1 LTDPVF
7 VKALRT
13 TLTLALSAAVVSPLL
28 FSVIAYILVR
38 TRLPGRGALDLMIWS
53 SGAIPGILAGLG
65 LLWLFI
71 GTPGLNF
78 LFGTIW
84 ALIIVVILQGKTTGV
99 NLMKGVLVQV
109 GADMEEAA
117 RVAGAGWIR
126 TYFRIWLPLLM
137 PTLVLLAV
145 MNFVSA
151 SGATSSIILLASRDT
166 MTLSLMALELS
177 STAVNNREAA
187 SIISIFII
195 AFTITGAL
203 LVRYFGRRLGV
214 RHDMQATETSSRP

>member
-1 LTDPVF
+1 V
-7 VKALRT
+7 
-13 TLTLALSAAVVSPLL
+13 LAGSAAILSPAL
-28 FSVIAYILVR
+28 FSIIAYILVR
-38 TRLPGRGALDLMIWS
+38 TRLPGRRLLDLVIWS

-71 GTPGLNF
+71 GTPMLNV
-78 LFGTIW
+78 LFGTLW
-84 ALIIVVILQGKTTGV
+84 ALIIVVLLQGKTTGV
-99 NLMKGVLVQV
+99 NIMKGVFVQV

-117 RVAGAGWIR
+117 RVSGAGWIR

-137 PTLVLLAV
+137 PTLILLAV

-151 SGATSSIILLASRDT
+151 AGATSSIILLASRDT

-177 STAVNNREAA
+177 TTAVNNREAA

-195 AFTITGAL
+195 ALTVTGAL
-203 LVRYFGRRLGV
+203 IVRYFGLRLGV
-214 RHDMQATETSSRP
+214 RHDMQSVRAGELVRTAESAAAAAR

>member
-1 LTDPVF
+1 MVW
-7 VKALRT
+7 
-13 TLTLALSAAVVSPLL
+13 
-28 FSVIAYILVR
+28 
-38 TRLPGRGALDLMIWS
+38 G

-65 LLWLFI
+65 LLWVFL

-99 NLMKGVLVQV
+99 NIMKGVFLQV

-137 PTLVLLAV
+137 PTLILLAV
-145 MNFVSA
+145 MNFVGA
-151 SGATSSIILLASRDT
+151 AGATSSIILLASRDT

-177 STAVNNREAA
+177 AVGVSNREAA

-195 AFTITGAL
+195 VITVTGAL
-203 LVRYFGRRLGV
+203 IVRRYGLRLGV
-214 RHDMQATETSSRP
+214 RHDTHVGPPARAGAMPPSSRAVRQE